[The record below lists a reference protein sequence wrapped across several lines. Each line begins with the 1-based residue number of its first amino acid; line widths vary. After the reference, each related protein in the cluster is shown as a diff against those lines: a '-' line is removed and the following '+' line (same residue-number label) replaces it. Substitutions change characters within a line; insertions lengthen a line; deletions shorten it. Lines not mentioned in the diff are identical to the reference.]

1 MSGSERPPLDPC
13 SIFDLPVLTEALGS
27 LGKNADHA
35 RTIQKHAL
43 KNHGRPWEEVS
54 EGQDLPKAVI
64 QMLKEG
70 FVRTTSKVV
79 ERRESKD
86 GTIKMVV
93 QLQDGL
99 EVETVVIP
107 MSPGYATICIS
118 SQVGCAMGCTFCA
131 TGMLGLKGSL
141 TAGEIVEQIVHARDA
156 CPKGN
161 IRNVVFM
168 GMGEPLMNYDAVLT
182 SCCTLTDQK
191 TFSMPSSSITISTV
205 GVVSAIR
212 RLARDAPWVRLA
224 FSLHSPDQNDRKV
237 IIPSANKYPLG
248 DIISAIEYFS
258 EKSGSR
264 VMIEYTVLQGTNA
277 SESHAEAVGKLLE
290 GKQVVVNLIP
300 YNPTSVSEAY
310 QVPPPEVVESM
321 WQILVKKYKIKTTIR
336 QQHGVDIGGACG
348 QLAFQREGGTVLPDM
363 EAYANKPKTSN
374 QKNVKNKTVSKNT
387 TENNNQQI
395 VIFVLIVVF
404 AWFSLNYVQ

>member
-1 MSGSERPPLDPC
+1 MSGSERPPLNPG
-13 SIFDLPVLTEALGS
+13 SVFDLPLLTEAVGS

-43 KNHGRPWEEVS
+43 KSNGKAWEEVS
-54 EGQDLPKAVI
+54 EGQDLPKTVI
-64 QMLKEG
+64 KMLKED

-93 QLQDGL
+93 RLQDGL

-107 MSPGYATICIS
+107 MSPGYSTICLS

-141 TAGEIVEQIVHARDA
+141 TAGEIIEQVVHAKDA
-156 CPKGN
+156 CPDRN

-168 GMGEPLMNYDAVLT
+168 GMGEPLMNYEAVLT
-182 SCCTLTDQK
+182 ACCTLTDQK
-191 TFSMPSSSITISTV
+191 TFSLPSTSITVSTV

-224 FSLHSPDQNDRKV
+224 FSLHSPDQEARKV
-237 IIPSANKYPLG
+237 IIPSANKYPLKE
-248 DIISAIEYFS
+248 IISAIEYFS

-277 SESHAEAVGKLLE
+277 SEEHAEAVGELLE
-290 GKQVVVNLIP
+290 GKEVVVNLIP
-300 YNPTSVSEAY
+300 YNPTSVSEVY
-310 QVPPPEVVESM
+310 QVPSPEVVEAM

-348 QLAFQREGGTVLPDM
+348 QLAFQREGGTLLPDM
-363 EAYANKPKTSN
+363 EAYANRPKPAKEN
-374 QKNVKNKTVSKNT
+374 HHQSK
-387 TENNNQQI
+387 QI
-395 VIFVLIVVF
+395 QRPKANIHIAVAMLSVIAAAM
-404 AWFSLNYVQ
+404 AWYMQSIQ